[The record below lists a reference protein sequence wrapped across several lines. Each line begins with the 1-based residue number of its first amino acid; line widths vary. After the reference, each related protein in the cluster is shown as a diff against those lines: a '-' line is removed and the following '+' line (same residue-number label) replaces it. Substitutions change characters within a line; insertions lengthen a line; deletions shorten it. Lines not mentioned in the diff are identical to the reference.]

1 VSTKTP
7 EENESDMEAGMTTA
21 ERRRRRRRGGGLRVP
36 SDNVPRRISS
46 PTVEDPSVAIAY
58 NAGNGE
64 TPRAVPDPVAPE
76 AVTTLIDPPTE
87 HVIEEISFES
97 KTREMSAVDLEELG
111 LDAESRPLEPRTV
124 SAEIPIFHSTVVV
137 DADVYTEADAPSLAP
152 DDAGG
157 SSAASP
163 RPASRPAIQPPQH
176 PAVHPQAHP
185 IIPSAAGTPPPV
197 PTGNSAR
204 SALAPAA
211 SSPSPFAPQA
221 PSAFG
226 TAPGHPP
233 PPTHVASPLG
243 SGPSGLSGATGQGG
257 SAPANSSSSA
267 AGLTFSSLAAA
278 GASSAAISPP
288 SSPAISPP
296 AASSGASP
304 ALGSPVSPHAAA
316 SLAPSSGVPTPVS
329 SGVSAAVSAP
339 VSAPVFSPLAVASAV
354 TVPLSMPVAPVLPH
368 AAEGARDGHANGAHV
383 EEPPPP
389 PRAAKGRAQTLA
401 LSEDDLEELLEE
413 NRLESR
419 PDLRL
424 DSRIIE
430 RVQARAER
438 PASTNDEIGELDVEV
453 EMDSSAVP
461 AALDD
466 SASWKSGRV
475 ATPAERRSDRAIG
488 AEPASDRPTERSG
501 ELGGAFEPEQR
512 RERVVTP
519 LGVPVTGASTAPAGS
534 SAGAAAPS
542 ASPGAASV
550 GPLEGGRAKPSSI
563 PPPTPGPA
571 ALAVPPAPPAPVQA
585 AAASQ
590 VAQAAPHSAPPA
602 HPAAP
607 PPPPHVTPAT
617 SSPAIHPPGAAGSGA
632 PGRATPPPSPTKPPP
647 APPKKAPDKRAAAAA
662 AGQPEADK
670 KSRSKQ
676 WFSDVFDED
685 YLRTLPFLTPQATQ
699 AEAELVA
706 ASLGTSPGA
715 KLLDVGCGYGRHAM
729 ELAARGYHVVG
740 LDLSTP
746 LLVRGGEEAHRRG
759 LTINFIR
766 GDMRELDFDGQFDGA
781 YCLFSTFG
789 YFDDETNKK
798 TAGNIARAL
807 RPGGKCVFEIL
818 NRDYV
823 IADLPTRVWWEGD
836 GCVVLE
842 EVDFNYFSS
851 RICVNRSVVFDDG
864 RQLEQEI
871 SIRAYS
877 LHEVGKLMLAAG
889 FRVLEVSGSYQ
900 TRGRFFGN
908 QSRHIIVVAERAG

>member
-1 VSTKTP
+1 MSTKTP

-46 PTVEDPSVAIAY
+46 PTGEDPSVAIAY
-58 NAGNGE
+58 NGDG
-64 TPRAVPDPVAPE
+64 PRPALDPVAPE

-87 HVIEEISFES
+87 QVIEEVSFES

-111 LDAESRPLEPRTV
+111 LDSERPVESRAASV
-124 SAEIPIFHSTVVV
+124 EIPIYQSTVLV
-137 DADVYTEADAPSLAP
+137 DADVYTEVEQALPPSASGPISSPAP
-152 DDAGG
+152 
-157 SSAASP
+157 
-163 RPASRPAIQPPQH
+163 
-176 PAVHPQAHP
+176 VVPQA
-185 IIPSAAGTPPPV
+185 SGTPPPAP
-197 PTGNSAR
+197 PTAR
-204 SALAPAA
+204 PALTPATFAASGASGGPAA
-211 SSPSPFAPQA
+211 MAPQA

-226 TAPGHPP
+226 TSPGHPP
-233 PPTHVASPLG
+233 PPTQVASPL
-243 SGPSGLSGATGQGG
+243 AGQQG
-257 SAPANSSSSA
+257 SSA
-267 AGLTFSSLAAA
+267 GMSFSSLAAA
-278 GASSAAISPP
+278 GASSAAITPP
-288 SSPAISPP
+288 VSSPAIAPPAPAPTVASAPSPALGTPVSPP
-296 AASSGASP
+296 FSVAAGSPSAIAPSSGIPTPISSGAS
-304 ALGSPVSPHAAA
+304 
-316 SLAPSSGVPTPVS
+316 API
-329 SGVSAAVSAP
+329 SAP
-339 VSAPVFSPLAVASAV
+339 FSVASAV
-354 TVPLSMPVAPVLPH
+354 TVPLTTPGDLHRDGH
-368 AAEGARDGHANGAHV
+368 AGHGGHANGAHH

-389 PRAAKGRAQTLA
+389 PRVAKGRAQTLA
-401 LSEDDLEELLEE
+401 LSEDDLEEFLEE
-413 NRLESR
+413 SRLESR
-419 PDLRL
+419 
-424 DSRIIE
+424 SRSQ
-430 RVQARAER
+430 VAAAAR
-438 PASTNDEIGELDVEV
+438 PASTSEDIGDLDVEV
-453 EMDSSAVP
+453 EMDSAAVP
-461 AALDD
+461 APVDETA
-466 SASWKSGRV
+466 AWKSGHV
-475 ATPAERRSDRAIG
+475 MQDRRSDRAIG
-488 AEPASDRPTERSG
+488 GEISADRSG
-501 ELGGAFEPEQR
+501 ERPLERAAEAEVAADGER
-512 RERVVTP
+512 RERHVTP
-519 LGVPVTGASTAPAGS
+519 LGVPVAAGT
-534 SAGAAAPS
+534 
-542 ASPGAASV
+542 SPGI
-550 GPLEGGRAKPSSI
+550 EGGRAKPASI
-563 PPPTPGPA
+563 PPPTPGA
-571 ALAVPPAPPAPVQA
+571 AQLAHGHPPAPAAHAAHPPAPHAPAAPAPVAPHPQA
-585 AAASQ
+585 HPIHQ
-590 VAQAAPHSAPPA
+590 VAPVAPPA
-602 HPAAP
+602 AHPPAAHPPAQPPTP
-607 PPPPHVTPAT
+607 PPQAMHGTHGAHGAHAPAHPQAHSSTPPPTPAQPPAHVTPAT
-617 SSPAIHPPGAAGSGA
+617 SSPAIQPPPGAAGSGA

-647 APPKKAPDKRAAAAA
+647 APPKKAPDKRAAAVAA
-662 AGQPEADK
+662 ASQQEPDK

-842 EVDFNYFSS
+842 EVDFNYFTS